1 MEKQKL
7 TLVCHFDLTVDDAF
21 YLRLF
26 LSQFLRKCK
35 MDDVT
40 QSVQNTLNLL
50 NAELNKQ
57 DIFTNKP
64 F

>member
-1 MEKQKL
+1 MQQLNPICRFEL
-7 TLVCHFDLTVDDAF
+7 TIDDAF

-50 NAELNKQ
+50 NEELNKQ